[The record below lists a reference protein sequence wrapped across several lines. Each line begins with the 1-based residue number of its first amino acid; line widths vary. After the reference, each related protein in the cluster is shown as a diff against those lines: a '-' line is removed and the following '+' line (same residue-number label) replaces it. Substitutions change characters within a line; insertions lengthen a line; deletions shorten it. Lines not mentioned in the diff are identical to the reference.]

1 MEVEVNAEELAVGP
15 QSRRAVPRFGVD
27 EDAHLRLVIHGS
39 IVPCR
44 VLDLSLTGCRLC
56 TEERFLAGMLV
67 RVEVN
72 FKVKGLPFRFGGVT
86 QWTDGQ
92 HQVGVR
98 FVDVPQRRKD
108 ELVEALSEVEAEI
121 AAKAAKQ
128 AAKELAAQQ
137 EAAAQSAVAEQE

>member
-1 MEVEVNAEELAVGP
+1 MEAEVNAEELAAGP

-44 VLDLSLTGCRLC
+44 VLDLSLTGCRLR

-86 QWTDGQ
+86 QWTDGR

-128 AAKELAAQQ
+128 AAVELAAQQ
-137 EAAAQSAVAEQE
+137 EAAAQSTSAEQE